1 MLFNCLGYLIANDQ
15 SKHEV
20 SLNTSPL
27 GLTIKMTSTDSQIAF
42 IPRGTIDSVLT
53 WFRSINEVNKTGT
66 MDLESIDRNIKVTID
81 IELKNLQNLERLL
94 RGKVL
99 FKRRP
104 CFKRINRI
112 ANNIFIL
119 QIEGTNN
126 LMVEKMAYFP
136 HVCYDTSNL
145 TRFEQIKQ
153 EQMILNNL
161 RDHPHPN
168 IIQLEE
174 ISCDDTSLSILLEF
188 CAGGDLLKVLNQKNN
203 EINHQLVMKK
213 LLNVVQHLHSLDIL
227 HRDIKLQNVLLRI
240 PNDVSSL
247 VLADFGLACHKSQIP
262 YYNTRCG
269 TPGYTAPEVFTQS
282 IYDAKADI
290 FSCGVMFFNLLTL
303 KNPFGSSRNPQALL
317 QKNMAVDYDLTHLDI
332 IKTQNP
338 YAYDLVLQML
348 QKDPKLRPSATQC
361 LQHPFFNQII
371 VEQKEDSTFDNIQF
385 NNPIHQAV
393 KINQTKPHQMPQ
405 FK

>member
-1 MLFNCLGYLIANDQ
+1 MLFNFQGYLIANDQ

-20 SLNTSPL
+20 SLNASPL

-81 IELKNLQNLERLL
+81 IELQNLQNLERLL

-104 CFKRINRI
+104 CFKRINGI
-112 ANNIFIL
+112 ANNIFLL

-174 ISCDDTSLSILLEF
+174 ISCDDHSLSILLEF
-188 CAGGDLLKVLNQKNN
+188 CPGGDLLKFLNQNN
-203 EINHQLVMKK
+203 NDINHQLVMKK

-303 KNPFGSSRNPQALL
+303 KNPFGSSRIPQTLL
-317 QKNMAVDYDLTHLDI
+317 LKNIAVDYDLTHLDI
-332 IKTQNP
+332 IKTKNP
-338 YAYDLVLQML
+338 YACDLVLQML

-361 LQHPFFNQII
+361 LQHPFFQIL
-371 VEQKEDSTFDNIQF
+371 VEQKEDSTLDNIQF

-393 KINQTKPHQMPQ
+393 KVNQTKPRQMPQ